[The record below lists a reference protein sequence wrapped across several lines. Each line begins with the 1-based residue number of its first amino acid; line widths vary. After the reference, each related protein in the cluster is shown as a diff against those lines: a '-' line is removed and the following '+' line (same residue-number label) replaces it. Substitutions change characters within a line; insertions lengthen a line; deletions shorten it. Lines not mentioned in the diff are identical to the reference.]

1 MALADSNLM
10 QIKWLIIVSGNYA
23 LTKVLCETAFLQ
35 NAVKDFVC
43 TILEK
48 KIARHVYPCK
58 TTTKY
63 AIVKNYVSFKN

>member
-1 MALADSNLM
+1 MGSAHKTNL
-10 QIKWLIIVSGNYA
+10 QLELGIHIICCSDANIRYEGA
-23 LTKVLCETAFLQ
+23 G
-35 NAVKDFVC
+35 

-63 AIVKNYVSFKN
+63 AIIKNYGSFKN